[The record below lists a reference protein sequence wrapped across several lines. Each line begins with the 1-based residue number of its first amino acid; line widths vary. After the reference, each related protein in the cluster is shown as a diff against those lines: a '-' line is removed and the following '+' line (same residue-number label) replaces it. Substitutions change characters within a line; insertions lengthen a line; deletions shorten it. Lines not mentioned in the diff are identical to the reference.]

1 MKSLILALLL
11 SSTAE
16 AAHQHHR
23 HQPHN
28 EVLAQFDTHTKK
40 PTYDQLLALNS
51 VEREN
56 QNIQIKTGQKEK
68 GILDKV

>member
-1 MKSLILALLL
+1 
-11 SSTAE
+11 
-16 AAHQHHR
+16 
-23 HQPHN
+23 
-28 EVLAQFDTHTKK
+28 LAQFDTHTKK